1 MATTTVDEWI
11 AFVAVVRSRRRSSPP
26 ITRLRLEASAW
37 HAPTDHRSPI
47 TGHRRPAAQ
56 QPPFTLSA
64 RRHVRHWVDG
74 LVIGSELFVRDTM
87 RRVRSESDVRRHRLA
102 RTAPLLPDAL
112 PICCWRRL
120 RVMLN

>member
-1 MATTTVDEWI
+1 VRI
-11 AFVAVVRSRRRSSPP
+11 VAYQVIS
-26 ITRLRLEASAW
+26 
-37 HAPTDHRSPI
+37 
-47 TGHRRPAAQ
+47 
-56 QPPFTLSA
+56 FTLSA

-74 LVIGSELFVRDTM
+74 LVIGSELLVRDTM
-87 RRVRSESDVRRHRLA
+87 RRVRSESEVRRHRLA